1 MNNYIWIMLWYINL
15 FRSLWSFRR
24 QKLLKMMFA
33 LFHKKPQRIGR
44 CLKNHFPSNS
54 FRHCVF
60 PTLKENKQHCLK
72 IKTNFVTYVR
82 FFNLRQFGAES
93 YFCFSLETMWL
104 RKQGTS
110 LTPIVRVI
118 CWMGRGRISRT
129 QNDLYTNRRFVSE
142 EMLNITVVCLSS
154 EALWSFVSK
163 QCGQWIKQGSKLNPI
178 CAVVETHVRRWT
190 HSYNW
195 HRHGLWI
202 KLVINRK

>member
-104 RKQGTS
+104 RKQGTCVNTYCSSHLLNGTRPDKPHSKRFIHKLEVRFRGNVQHNCGLFKFRGS
-110 LTPIVRVI
+110 LVFR
-118 CWMGRGRISRT
+118 
-129 QNDLYTNRRFVSE
+129 L
-142 EMLNITVVCLSS
+142 
-154 EALWSFVSK
+154 
-163 QCGQWIKQGSKLNPI
+163 
-178 CAVVETHVRRWT
+178 
-190 HSYNW
+190 
-195 HRHGLWI
+195 
-202 KLVINRK
+202 